1 MVNNK
6 INNFFR
12 DLSGHRKVR
21 GSYVIEFALIAPI
34 LFFCLF
40 TILELG
46 ILFWV
51 NLTMQYAVREGAR
64 YAITGRND
72 LDPNT
77 ANQQRYLAV
86 IQKIENSSMGL
97 YAKVSPVI
105 TVNNGPSYSTPSMYT
120 STMFGGPGEV
130 IVLKIDCIWPIIDPL
145 LKPFFTGG
153 QYNFSVAATML
164 NEAY

>member
-1 MVNNK
+1 MQVNK
-6 INNFFR
+6 IKQR
-12 DLSGHRKVR
+12 VREIKGIKKVH
-21 GSYVIEFALIAPI
+21 GSYVVEFALIIPV

-72 LDPNT
+72 LDPNA

-86 IQKIENSSMGL
+86 INKIENSSMGL
-97 YAKVSPVI
+97 YSKVSPI
-105 TVNNGPSYSTPSMYT
+105 ISVNNGSAYSNPSMYT
-120 STMFGGPGEV
+120 STMFGGPGEI

-145 LKPFFTGG
+145 LKPFFAGG
-153 QYNFSVAATML
+153 QYKFSVAATML